1 VAEIIYGIRPVVE
14 ALKGRRRR
22 VIEVLDSTGS
32 VRFLGGRRRGRQ
44 ERSPATGSTSW
55 RGEGSTRA
63 SWRGWRPIRIPS
75 LEEIL
80 AVPEPLVLVLD
91 GVTDPRNLG
100 AVLRAADGA
109 GASGV
114 VIPKD
119 KAVGVTAAAVK
130 ASAGASEHVRVARV
144 TNLRR
149 AVDALKAANVWV
161 YAAEAGGTDYAKMD
175 LAGPVAFVLGSEG
188 RGVRRLVRE
197 ACDGTV
203 SVPMLGAVS
212 SLNVSVAAA
221 VWRTRPAGRGGR
233 GVLVPDPGRLQRH
246 RRPRPLQGRGRLR
259 RRPRPPHNRRPQG
272 RGLDGPHH
280 HRRLRRPPR
289 PRPRAG
295 RSPGPAAPS
304 ASSTAPPASP
314 PTTR

>member
-1 VAEIIYGIRPVVE
+1 MPEIIYGVRPVVE
-14 ALKGRRRR
+14 ALKGRRRW
-22 VIEVLDSTGS
+22 VIEVLDASNNAE
-32 VRFLGGRRRGRQ
+32 VRAVAGRVPVKNVSRDRVDELARGGVHQGVVARV
-44 ERSPATGSTSW
+44 ESYPYS
-55 RGEGSTRA
+55 
-63 SWRGWRPIRIPS
+63 S
-75 LEEIL
+75 LDEIL
-80 AVPEPLVLVLD
+80 AVSRPLVLVLD

-149 AVDALKAANVWV
+149 AVDAMKRANVWV
-161 YAAEAGGTDYAKMD
+161 YAAEAGGTDYGKLD
-175 LAGPVAFVLGSEG
+175 LAGPTAFVLGSEG

-221 VWRTRPAGRGGR
+221 VLAYEARRQRG
-233 GVLVPDPGRLQRH
+233 
-246 RRPRPLQGRGRLR
+246 
-259 RRPRPPHNRRPQG
+259 
-272 RGLDGPHH
+272 
-280 HRRLRRPPR
+280 
-289 PRPRAG
+289 
-295 RSPGPAAPS
+295 
-304 ASSTAPPASP
+304 
-314 PTTR
+314 

>member
-14 ALKGRRRR
+14 ALKSRRRR

-32 VRFLGGRRRGRQ
+32 GEV
-44 ERSPATGSTSW
+44 SSAAGSV
-55 RGEGSTRA
+55 
-63 SWRGWRPIRIPS
+63 PIRKAQRSRVDELARGGVHQGVVARVEAYPYSS

-80 AVPEPLVLVLD
+80 AAPQLLVLVLD

-149 AVDALKAANVWV
+149 AVDSLKAANVWV
-161 YAAEAGGTDYAKMD
+161 YVAEAGGTDYAKLD
-175 LAGPVAFVLGSEG
+175 LAGPTAFVLGSEG
-188 RGVRRLVRE
+188 QGVRRLVRE

-221 VWRTRPAGRGGR
+221 VLAYEARRQRG
-233 GVLVPDPGRLQRH
+233 
-246 RRPRPLQGRGRLR
+246 
-259 RRPRPPHNRRPQG
+259 
-272 RGLDGPHH
+272 
-280 HRRLRRPPR
+280 
-289 PRPRAG
+289 
-295 RSPGPAAPS
+295 
-304 ASSTAPPASP
+304 
-314 PTTR
+314 

>member
-1 VAEIIYGIRPVVE
+1 VAEVIYGVRPVVE
-14 ALKGRRRR
+14 ALKSRWRR
-22 VIEVLDSTGS
+22 VLEVLDASGS
-32 VRFLGGRRRGRQ
+32 GEVRAAAGKVPVKKVSRDRVEELARGGVHQGVVARV
-44 ERSPATGSTSW
+44 
-55 RGEGSTRA
+55 EGYPYA
-63 SWRGWRPIRIPS
+63 G

-80 AVPEPLVLVLD
+80 ASPEPMVVVLD

-144 TNLRR
+144 TNLKR
-149 AVDALKAANVWV
+149 AVEAMKEANVWV
-161 YAAEAGGTDYAKMD
+161 YAAEAGGTNYAKLD
-175 LAGPVAFVLGSEG
+175 LNGPVALVLGSEG

-203 SVPMLGAVS
+203 SIPMLGAVS

-221 VWRTRPAGRGGR
+221 VLLYEARR
-233 GVLVPDPGRLQRH
+233 QR
-246 RRPRPLQGRGRLR
+246 
-259 RRPRPPHNRRPQG
+259 
-272 RGLDGPHH
+272 
-280 HRRLRRPPR
+280 
-289 PRPRAG
+289 
-295 RSPGPAAPS
+295 S
-304 ASSTAPPASP
+304 
-314 PTTR
+314 

>member
-1 VAEIIYGIRPVVE
+1 VAETIYGIRPVVE
-14 ALKGRRRR
+14 ALKSRRRR
-22 VIEVLDSTGS
+22 VIEVLDSTGGREVS
-32 VRFLGGRRRGRQ
+32 AAAGGVAVKKVSRGRVD
-44 ERSPATGSTSW
+44 ELA
-55 RGEGSTRA
+55 RGGVHQGVVARVEAYPYS
-63 SWRGWRPIRIPS
+63 S

-80 AVPEPLVLVLD
+80 AAPQPLVLVLD

-175 LAGPVAFVLGSEG
+175 YAGPVAFVLGSEG

-203 SVPMLGAVS
+203 SVPMLGAVP

-221 VWRTRPAGRGGR
+221 VLAYEARRQRG
-233 GVLVPDPGRLQRH
+233 
-246 RRPRPLQGRGRLR
+246 
-259 RRPRPPHNRRPQG
+259 
-272 RGLDGPHH
+272 
-280 HRRLRRPPR
+280 
-289 PRPRAG
+289 
-295 RSPGPAAPS
+295 
-304 ASSTAPPASP
+304 
-314 PTTR
+314 

>member
-1 VAEIIYGIRPVVE
+1 MAEIIYGVRPVVE
-14 ALKGRRRR
+14 ALRGHRRR
-22 VIEVLDSTGS
+22 VLEVLDSVGS
-32 VRFLGGRRRGRQ
+32 SEVRAAAGGVSVERVSRDRVDELARGGVHQGVAARV
-44 ERSPATGSTSW
+44 ESYPYS
-55 RGEGSTRA
+55 
-63 SWRGWRPIRIPS
+63 S

-80 AVPEPLVLVLD
+80 AVPRPLVLVLD

-161 YAAEAGGTDYAKMD
+161 YAAEAGGTDYAKLD
-175 LAGPVAFVLGSEG
+175 LAGPAAFVLGSEG

-197 ACDGTV
+197 ACDGSV

-221 VWRTRPAGRGGR
+221 VLAYEARRQRG
-233 GVLVPDPGRLQRH
+233 
-246 RRPRPLQGRGRLR
+246 
-259 RRPRPPHNRRPQG
+259 
-272 RGLDGPHH
+272 
-280 HRRLRRPPR
+280 
-289 PRPRAG
+289 
-295 RSPGPAAPS
+295 
-304 ASSTAPPASP
+304 
-314 PTTR
+314 